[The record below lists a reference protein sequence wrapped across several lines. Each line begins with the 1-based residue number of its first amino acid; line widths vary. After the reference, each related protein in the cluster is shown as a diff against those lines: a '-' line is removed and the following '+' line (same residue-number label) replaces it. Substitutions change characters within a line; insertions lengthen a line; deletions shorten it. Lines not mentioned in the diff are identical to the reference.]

1 MEKGKTT
8 LRLYYPVW
16 QGGMSPLILE
26 SAPMIKM
33 LLPQGNNCETAEV
46 PISKEINKEI
56 ESKDGVNEPT
66 ILLKQI
72 KAAEQILE
80 IKKPEKIITL
90 GGDCSSSQV
99 PFDYLH
105 GKYGS
110 DVGIIWMDAHPDIS
124 TPKQLHN
131 EHTMVLGNLLGDGAE
146 EFAKIVKNKFSYNK
160 VMYAG
165 LVYEGAF
172 DYEKEYITKNKIR
185 YAIPEEL
192 KENSNKIISWIKG
205 EGIKYLCVHWDLDV
219 LSPND
224 FRSIFSAEPVKEGEK
239 SEYADF
245 GYAIGKM
252 AFKEAVRMICDVS
265 KEAKLVGLTIAEYK
279 PWDIYYIKNEL
290 KKIEIF
296 ND

>member
-8 LRLYYPVW
+8 LRVYYPVW

-146 EFAKIVKNKFSYNK
+146 EFAKIIKNKFSYNK

-192 KENSNKIISWIKG
+192 KENSNKIISWIKE
-205 EGIKYLCVHWDLDV
+205 EGIKYLCIHWDLDV

>member
-1 MEKGKTT
+1 
-8 LRLYYPVW
+8 
-16 QGGMSPLILE
+16 MSPLILE

-192 KENSNKIISWIKG
+192 KENSNKIISWIKE
-205 EGIKYLCVHWDLDV
+205 EGIKYLCIHWDLDV

>member
-192 KENSNKIISWIKG
+192 KENSNKIISWIKE
-205 EGIKYLCVHWDLDV
+205 EGIKYLCIHWDLDV

-224 FRSIFSAEPVKEGEK
+224 FRSIFSAEPIKEGEK

-252 AFKEAVRMICDVS
+252 TFAQAVRMICDVS
-265 KEAKLVGLTIAEYK
+265 KEAKLVGLTVAEYK